1 MATDKADKGRIAAQN
16 RRARRDY
23 AIEETFEAGLV
34 LTGTEVKSLRLA
46 QASINEA
53 YAAVRDGELF
63 LLNAHIPEY
72 KPGIRFTHTPR
83 RERKLLL
90 KGREIRKL
98 IGAVE
103 REGMT
108 LIPLSIYFNPR
119 GLAKIEIAL
128 ARGRNQRDKRDVI
141 KERDWKMEQARLRR
155 DKN

>member
-1 MATDKADKGRIAAQN
+1 MASNNAVKGRIAAQN

-53 YAAVRDGELF
+53 YAGVRKGELY
-63 LLNAHIPEY
+63 LINAHIPEY
-72 KPGIRFTHTPR
+72 KPGIRFTHAPR
-83 RERKLLL
+83 RDRKLLL

-98 IGAVE
+98 LGAVE

-108 LIPLSIYFNPR
+108 LIPLSIYFNQR
-119 GLAKIEIAL
+119 GLAKIELAL
-128 ARGRNQRDKRDVI
+128 ARGRTHRDKRDVI

-155 DKN
+155 EKG